1 MAMAIAFDGNALAR
15 PHRIVSI
22 NMCADQYLMVLADKE
37 QIAGLSDYA
46 RDKTLSFYAARAQSY
61 PVVKS
66 TAEAIMPLQPDLI
79 LGSPSRRL
87 QTRALLKRFGF
98 RTLDVTVAR
107 NFDDIVKQTRLI
119 AGAVG
124 YPARGEA
131 LIASTRARLAK
142 VRPLPSNPPPVA
154 VYYQRQGYVTGTDT
168 LMDEMMRRVGLQNLA
183 GRLHDAQ
190 LAHVDLEAIVAAR
203 PNYIIFTNDQSHIR
217 DWGAMLLS
225 NPALAAIQGK
235 PRRLYIPDT
244 LTVCG
249 GPSYPA
255 AVERLSAEL
264 HNAH

>member
-1 MAMAIAFDGNALAR
+1 
-15 PHRIVSI
+15 
-22 NMCADQYLMVLADKE
+22 MCADQYLMVLADRN

-46 RDKTLSFYAARAQSY
+46 RDPTLSFYAARAASY

-98 RTLDVTVAR
+98 RTVDVKSAR
-107 NFDDIVKQTRLI
+107 NFDDIVAQTREI
-119 AGAVG
+119 AAAVG

-131 LIASTRARLAK
+131 LIAEMRRRLAK
-142 VRPLPSNPPPVA
+142 IAPLPKNPPMVA
-154 VYYQRQGYVTGTDT
+154 VHYQRQGYVTGTDT
-168 LMDEMMRRVGLQNLA
+168 LMDEMMQRVGLQNLA
-183 GRLHDAQ
+183 GRLGDAQ

-255 AVERLSAEL
+255 AVERLAAEL
-264 HNAH
+264 RNAH